1 MDNSRTPLNTS
12 VLSRVRAFEH
22 GGTLPGECGSRPVET
37 SLQSRRRSSRRR
49 APAALATTV
58 PVATAPPT
66 TDPTCRGGE
75 GAAEDREQLK
85 KTDTGTAFSD
95 DISTE
100 CNTSASEH
108 SCQTRGTP
116 MQSPRTSYFQPKN
129 IVMDAQVHVERLH
142 GQGPL
147 PPLVRFHP
155 EQSLAFS
162 GEATTGG
169 FQREPATR
177 FDFRSEIRSLQ
188 DRVERTES
196 LLRTASGQHD
206 GSQSTINVQVVVGCG
221 SRGFRSRLCGLTC
234 SVAQSVGQS
243 AFQIAGNE
251 KVRASAGGAVIGAT
265 TMGTLGAT
273 SGVIVG
279 STCGAVVGIVPAIFT
294 FGLSIPVGAA
304 IVGCAGLCAGG
315 AIGTTAGAVGG
326 SVAGLFRAGSHGELN
341 PEEEGVCEEGTKS
354 DPIVDK
360 VHMCRTGQVRPR
372 SAKA

>member
-1 MDNSRTPLNTS
+1 
-12 VLSRVRAFEH
+12 
-22 GGTLPGECGSRPVET
+22 
-37 SLQSRRRSSRRR
+37 
-49 APAALATTV
+49 
-58 PVATAPPT
+58 
-66 TDPTCRGGE
+66 
-75 GAAEDREQLK
+75 
-85 KTDTGTAFSD
+85 
-95 DISTE
+95 
-100 CNTSASEH
+100 
-108 SCQTRGTP
+108 

-129 IVMDAQVHVERLH
+129 IVMDAQVHVERVH

-147 PPLVRFHP
+147 PPLVCLLP
-155 EQSLAFS
+155 ERSLACNGAS
-162 GEATTGG
+162 TIGG
-169 FQREPATR
+169 FQREPATQ

-196 LLRTASGQHD
+196 LLRTASGQQN
-206 GSQSTINVQVVVGCG
+206 GSQSTINVQVVVGRG
-221 SRGFRSRLCGLTC
+221 SGGFRSRLCGLTC

-279 STCGAVVGIVPAIFT
+279 STCGAVVGIVPALFT

-315 AIGTTAGAVGG
+315 AIGTTAGVVGG
-326 SVAGLFRAGSHGELN
+326 GVAGLVRAECHGESN
-341 PEEEGVCEEGTKS
+341 QEEREVVGEEGTKS

-360 VHMCRTGQVRPR
+360 VDLCRTGQVRPR
-372 SAKA
+372 SA